1 MKILLF
7 FNLITS
13 LLVNNKT
20 EITDNFFPSEQIA
33 EENTFNYTS
42 DYIYSTT
49 GELIE
54 ANENNSGQDNFF
66 VLNDT
71 NELVKINLIGSK
83 ITSIGS
89 EIGYLARILSSEALI
104 YEKDGTYHDISM
116 FTRVCIAETIR
127 NRKNS
132 DFGFYGNYNTY
143 RNVIFYTGYATYG
156 KEFKDTYKWLEN
168 KVAKKRFVQEVL
180 PPAIFIYFNET
191 NFTNNATGFITP
203 AKISSEKYNKFKKR
217 NLIEIENI
225 DPYYE
230 FTFWKY

>member
-1 MKILLF
+1 MNILLF

-13 LLVNNKT
+13 LLVNDKT
-20 EITDNFFPSEQIA
+20 EIAENFFPTEQIA
-33 EENTFNYTS
+33 EKDALNYSS
-42 DYIYSTT
+42 DYVYSSN

-54 ANENNSGQDNFF
+54 ALENKSGQDKFF
-66 VLNDT
+66 VITDD
-71 NELVKINLIGSK
+71 NELVEINLIGSK

-104 YEKDGTYHDISM
+104 YEKSGSYHNISM
-116 FTRVCIAETIR
+116 YTRVCIAESIR

-132 DFGFYGNYNTY
+132 DFGFYADYKTY
-143 RNVIFYTGYATYG
+143 RSVIFYTGYATYG
-156 KEFKDTYKWLEN
+156 KEFKDTHKWLKN
-168 KVAKKRFVQEVL
+168 QVAKKRFVQEIL

-203 AKISSEKYNKFKKR
+203 SKLTLEKYNKFKKR
-217 NLIEIENI
+217 NLIEIANI